1 MTSHQISLARQEAR
15 AGYRWVSPWIIGF
28 VLFTALPLLASFA
41 LGLTRWNGVG
51 TPHFV
56 GLDNFIHLFTAD
68 PLFWQSLKVTIIF
81 AAIYLPTS
89 LVIGFGLALLMNQR
103 LPGMALLRTIYFL
116 PSILT
121 GVAVAV
127 VWGFIFDKNYGVL
140 NWALGVVHI
149 SPVPWLQSAFWVI
162 PALVIM
168 QLWGVGGSMLIYLAG
183 IQSVPTDLYE
193 AATLDGA
200 GWWSKLRNV
209 TIPMTSPTIL
219 FNLVLGLIGTFQIF
233 TQAYIM
239 TGGGPNYGSYFYAL
253 NIYDTAFQSLRIGYA
268 SAEATVLFVI
278 IVICSA
284 VVFRWSRSWVYYA
297 GRGDR

>member
-1 MTSHQISLARQEAR
+1 MTSQQLSLARRESR
-15 AGYRWVSPWIIGF
+15 AGYLWVSPWIIGF
-28 VLFTALPLLASFA
+28 LLFTALPLLASFA

-51 TPHFV
+51 APTFV
-56 GLDNFIHLFTAD
+56 GLDNFTHLFTAD
-68 PLFWQSLKVTIIF
+68 PLFWQSLKVTVIF
-81 AAIYLPTS
+81 AALYLPIS
-89 LVIGFGLALLMNQR
+89 LVFGFGLALLMNQR

-127 VWGFIFDKNYGVL
+127 VWGFIFDKNYGVF
-140 NWALGVVHI
+140 NWALGLLHI
-149 SPVPWLQSAFWVI
+149 SPVPWLQSSFWVL

-183 IQSVPTDLYE
+183 IQGVPTELYE
-193 AATLDGA
+193 AVTLDGA
-200 GWWSKLRNV
+200 GWWGRLRNV

-253 NIYDTAFQSLRIGYA
+253 NIYDSAFQSLRLGYA
-268 SAEATVLFVI
+268 SAEATILFII
-278 IVICSA
+278 IVLCSA
-284 VVFRWSRSWVYYA
+284 AVFRWSRSWVYYA
-297 GRGDR
+297 GRGGR